1 MKKTELK
8 DAVATLRAAL
18 AALKLSVVSPDLGA
32 AIGAL
37 HAGAEEAIAEARL
50 GADLLACF
58 RAAGAAGATFESM
71 GRTRA
76 TIMEFAPAYW
86 PGRAVRAACLQMALA
101 EESRALSLVTLK
113 SRSDADDWL
122 ARMNAAF
129 DPAEDAAAEDED
141 QTSFRAIV
149 ALHAAVAND
158 LATRGRPLPRMVSFS
173 FAKRLP
179 ALAMANRFYGDAA
192 RSDELI
198 DENRV
203 VHPLFMPDVG
213 RALAQ

>member
-1 MKKTELK
+1 MKKTELR
-8 DAVATLRAAL
+8 DAIATLRDAL
-18 AALKLSVVSPDLGA
+18 AALKKSAVSPDLGA
-32 AIGAL
+32 AVGAL
-37 HAGAEEAIAEARL
+37 SAGAEEAIAEARL

-58 RAAGAAGATFESM
+58 QAASAASASFDAMGRVRAA
-71 GRTRA
+71 
-76 TIMEFAPAYW
+76 IVDLAPLYW
-86 PGRAVRAACLQMALA
+86 PGKAVRSACLQMALA

-113 SRSDADDWL
+113 SRSDADDYL
-122 ARMNAAF
+122 SRMNAAF

-141 QTSFRAIV
+141 QTAFRAIV

-179 ALAMANRFYGDAA
+179 ALNLANRLYGDAS
-192 RSDELI
+192 RSDELV

-203 VHPLFMPDVG
+203 VHPLFMPADG
-213 RALAQ
+213 RALSQ